1 MKNLNLYNLMKNQ
14 ISWISW
20 KSQTSLFS
28 WKFKLFSNPHWRA
41 QLLCAWYSTW
51 LRELNPQAGLSRND
65 LGRKNVFTFIF
76 KSKFKFRFRFIFIF
90 IQLGQGSCIRK
101 LDCRVTTLK
110 TWIFIYIYV
119 MFVSW
124 LIFQLGVTSDIW
136 KLNCQ
141 ITTMGKLFGLISL
154 TSNRQHFT

>member
-1 MKNLNLYNLMKNQ
+1 MKNL

-65 LGRKNVFTFIF
+65 LGRKNVFTFISE
-76 KSKFKFRFRFIFIF
+76 SKFKFIFRFIFIF

-101 LDCRVTTLK
+101 LDCHVTTL
-110 TWIFIYIYV
+110 TNFNLDLYLYSCHV
-119 MFVSW
+119 CL
-124 LIFQLGVTSDIW
+124 LIDFSAWSYIW

-141 ITTMGKLFGLISL
+141 ITTMGKPFGLISL